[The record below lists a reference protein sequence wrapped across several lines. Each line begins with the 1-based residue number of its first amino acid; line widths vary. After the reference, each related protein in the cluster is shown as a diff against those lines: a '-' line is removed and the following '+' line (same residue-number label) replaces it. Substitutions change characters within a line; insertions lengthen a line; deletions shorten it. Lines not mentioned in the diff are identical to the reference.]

1 MSKTITVCPFSKM
14 VCRECAIYRGR
25 HVELCAASR
34 QRTNGTSAK
43 RPEKRSSAALT
54 CWEFP
59 DIPDSPG
66 RMVNIEDFIERRGM

>member
-1 MSKTITVCPFSKM
+1 MSRTITVCPFSKM

-34 QRTNGTSAK
+34 QRQREQVRRGQGL
-43 RPEKRSSAALT
+43 RSSAVFT

-66 RMVNIEDFIERRGM
+66 RMVNIEDFIERRGI